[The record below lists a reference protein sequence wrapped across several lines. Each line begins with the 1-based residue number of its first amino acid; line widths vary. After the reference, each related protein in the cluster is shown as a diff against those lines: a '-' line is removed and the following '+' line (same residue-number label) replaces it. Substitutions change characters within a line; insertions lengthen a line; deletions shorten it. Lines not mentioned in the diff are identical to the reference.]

1 MSTSVSNRNYWLLS
15 ICLFSFFLTW
25 SFCFSI
31 FPIWL
36 NQSINLSGQQT
47 GLIFSIN
54 AIAALFI
61 GPAYGY
67 FQDKL
72 GVKKW
77 LLFIVSLLLLSSG
90 PFMIYIYGPL
100 LKNAFIVGAIL
111 GGLFSAITFGCA
123 IGLLESYIDR
133 IARLSNF
140 EFGKARMWGSL
151 GWALA
156 TFFAGKLFNI
166 DPNLNFILASACAL
180 IFLVAL
186 AFVKITELQSQ
197 HDQEKLL
204 TQAVT
209 IKDAFGLLKLKE
221 FWSLSVFVIGV
232 TCIYA
237 VFDQQFPIYFSSLFE
252 SLAKGN
258 EMFGYLN
265 SFQVFLEA
273 GGMFLAPLLVNK
285 IGAKNGLI
293 LSGIIMAIR
302 VLGSGIV
309 EDPISISAL
318 KLLHAIELPI
328 MLISIFK
335 YIAYSFDPRLSAT
348 VYLVGFQFMTQV
360 AASGLSVV
368 AGKMYDHMG
377 FSQSYIFMG
386 IIVSVFV
393 VISYFLLKP
402 PPAELNTPST

>member
-204 TQAVT
+204 T
-209 IKDAFGLLKLKE
+209 
-221 FWSLSVFVIGV
+221 
-232 TCIYA
+232 
-237 VFDQQFPIYFSSLFE
+237 
-252 SLAKGN
+252 
-258 EMFGYLN
+258 
-265 SFQVFLEA
+265 
-273 GGMFLAPLLVNK
+273 
-285 IGAKNGLI
+285 
-293 LSGIIMAIR
+293 
-302 VLGSGIV
+302 
-309 EDPISISAL
+309 
-318 KLLHAIELPI
+318 
-328 MLISIFK
+328 
-335 YIAYSFDPRLSAT
+335 
-348 VYLVGFQFMTQV
+348 
-360 AASGLSVV
+360 
-368 AGKMYDHMG
+368 
-377 FSQSYIFMG
+377 
-386 IIVSVFV
+386 
-393 VISYFLLKP
+393 
-402 PPAELNTPST
+402 

>member
-1 MSTSVSNRNYWLLS
+1 
-15 ICLFSFFLTW
+15 
-25 SFCFSI
+25 
-31 FPIWL
+31 
-36 NQSINLSGQQT
+36 
-47 GLIFSIN
+47 
-54 AIAALFI
+54 
-61 GPAYGY
+61 
-67 FQDKL
+67 
-72 GVKKW
+72 
-77 LLFIVSLLLLSSG
+77 
-90 PFMIYIYGPL
+90 
-100 LKNAFIVGAIL
+100 
-111 GGLFSAITFGCA
+111 
-123 IGLLESYIDR
+123 
-133 IARLSNF
+133 
-140 EFGKARMWGSL
+140 
-151 GWALA
+151 
-156 TFFAGKLFNI
+156 
-166 DPNLNFILASACAL
+166 
-180 IFLVAL
+180 
-186 AFVKITELQSQ
+186 
-197 HDQEKLL
+197 
-204 TQAVT
+204 
-209 IKDAFGLLKLKE
+209 
-221 FWSLSVFVIGV
+221 
-232 TCIYA
+232 
-237 VFDQQFPIYFSSLFE
+237 
-252 SLAKGN
+252 
-258 EMFGYLN
+258 MFGYLN

-402 PPAELNTPST
+402 HQQN